1 MIRLDYREVI
11 VNHSLRI
18 KLNNRRFNSSHK
30 NDCYTEENGYYLRG
44 ITGASANSA
53 KELMKEFESKKCR
66 I

>member
-18 KLNNRRFNSSHK
+18 KVNNRRFNSLHK

-44 ITGASANSA
+44 ITEKNLKSSQ
-53 KELMKEFESKKCR
+53 KPCK
-66 I
+66 